1 MQQALY
7 RLTMLI
13 AGMAVIA
20 TLFETLIPRGKLRN
34 TVLLALGIV
43 FLLAVAEPLVS
54 LLRGASFD
62 LPVSAQPGIAATQ
75 APTHE
80 DLLRG
85 YYEQAEKNG

>member
-7 RLTMLI
+7 RLTMVI

-34 TVLLALGIV
+34 TVLLAVGIV

-54 LLRGASFD
+54 LLRGGSFE
-62 LPVSAQPGIAATQ
+62 LPVSAPASIAATH

-85 YYEQAEKNG
+85 YYERAEEKG